1 MCTSCAMNMSSKL
14 PLSLEIEHFENFGQ
28 NLKFY
33 GLGLV
38 NLSGRQGIEQ
48 GMDPGEDPRI
58 CCGLLSKSSILK
70 LRWTYENFWSTISM
84 RNDLNFNSSKV
95 SERFENFWHEK
106 ITWEYFFDDLK
117 QNHRYSDPPSEMA

>member
-1 MCTSCAMNMSSKL
+1 MNMSSKL
-14 PLSLEIEHFENFGQ
+14 PLSLEIEHFEIFGQ

-58 CCGLLSKSSILK
+58 WSGLLSKSSILK

-95 SERFENFWHEK
+95 SERFENF
-106 ITWEYFFDDLK
+106 
-117 QNHRYSDPPSEMA
+117 

>member
-1 MCTSCAMNMSSKL
+1 M
-14 PLSLEIEHFENFGQ
+14 G
-28 NLKFY
+28 
-33 GLGLV
+33 
-38 NLSGRQGIEQ
+38 
-48 GMDPGEDPRI
+48 PGGVPQI
-58 CCGLLSKSSILK
+58 WSGLLSKSSILK

-117 QNHRYSDPPSEMA
+117 QNCRYGDPPRDR